1 MNYDHWLYV
10 HSANMLECCW
20 NACNTKQEQEKQT
33 ELWWTKGKKG
43 KPEQKWQALKLMAV
57 AGLRQPHQM
66 TNLNKLWRLVFLLD
80 FVDFHLIFSLVVRYA
95 LTRFHSK
102 SLRHAAVR
110 AAIFI
115 ILLTLHNQLTF
126 HTATDAI
133 VFCLQLMFFFS
144 RCSSWLKFKSA
155 CLYLC
160 NLKSQHE
167 FWHGKN
173 QAFTLICGFSLIQWM
188 AVKR

>member
-1 MNYDHWLYV
+1 
-10 HSANMLECCW
+10 MLLKRMQYETRTRKT
-20 NACNTKQEQEKQT
+20 NRIMVN
-33 ELWWTKGKKG
+33 KGKKG

-144 RCSSWLKFKSA
+144 RFSSWLKFKSA

-173 QAFTLICGFSLIQWM
+173 QAFTLICGFSWIQWM